1 MNNVCKLPY
10 TCYIEYMELNT
21 QTKEENS
28 MSVKITLSNPAGSKS
43 ITTNRS
49 LEDAIQWFGTTL
61 VPHGTHYSY
70 LTVSQTDEYA
80 MLVRNIPNS
89 VHTLEFEL
97 QA

>member
-1 MNNVCKLPY
+1 
-10 TCYIEYMELNT
+10 MET
-21 QTKEENS
+21 TTTKGNS
-28 MSVKITLSNPAGSKS
+28 MSVKVTLTNPAGSKT

-61 VPHGTHYSY
+61 VPHGTHYAY
-70 LTVSQTDEYA
+70 LTASRTAEYA

-97 QA
+97 VA